1 MKSIYCLIAFGFLAS
16 GCGGSDEP
24 ELGVVTG
31 EVIQAGSPVPGAL
44 VEFFPEAGVTS
55 TAITDSE
62 GKYSLRYNDRE
73 GAIVGTHQ
81 VQVTPGASADIVIVD
96 GDPLG
101 RIADTQN
108 VVGVVRNGRFY
119 SAIGLLER
127 VQSSANVE

>member
-81 VQVTPGASADIVIVD
+81 VQVTPGASADMAP
-96 GDPLG
+96 DPSSDQVAPPLMEPPQ
-101 RIADTQN
+101 T
-108 VVGVVRNGRFY
+108 VVMPDKVTVTTGENLIDITLPG
-119 SAIGLLER
+119 S
-127 VQSSANVE
+127 